1 MEKLIV
7 RFTIFGIA
15 LYMLIVF
22 CFAWNGTL
30 VSFNGYVVFLDY
42 CLYRLACDEGRYHCK
57 YARAIPLNLMFTD
70 TFMCLDE
77 RLNFI
82 PSAEI
87 YLFIVSFT
95 WAISVAI
102 TITLGIRHFRKVRKL
117 KNKKKNEYEEYHIK
131 K

>member
-1 MEKLIV
+1 MEKIIV

-15 LYMLIVF
+15 IYMLIVF

-70 TFMCLDE
+70 TFVCLDE
-77 RLNFI
+77 YLNLI

-95 WAISVAI
+95 WAISIAI
-102 TITLGIRHFRKVRKL
+102 TVILGVHHFRKVRKL
-117 KNKKKNEYEEYHIK
+117 KKEKNKNEEYHIK
-131 K
+131 

>member
-1 MEKLIV
+1 MEKIIV

-15 LYMLIVF
+15 IYMLIVF

-70 TFMCLDE
+70 TFVCLDE
-77 RLNFI
+77 YLNLI

-95 WAISVAI
+95 WAISIAI
-102 TITLGIRHFRKVRKL
+102 TVILGVRHFRKVRKL
-117 KNKKKNEYEEYHIK
+117 KKEKNKNEEYHIK
-131 K
+131 